1 MTLRNVH
8 SIMYEY
14 NPKDRLKQI
23 RGGMYLE
30 SFLLI
35 VSIFC
40 VHCRKQDPATLTDRQ
55 KRYYTERK
63 EIYKG
68 V

>member
-1 MTLRNVH
+1 
-8 SIMYEY
+8 
-14 NPKDRLKQI
+14 
-23 RGGMYLE
+23 MYLV

-55 KRYYTERK
+55 KRYYIEKKDIKKNMNRARY
-63 EIYKG
+63 IY
-68 V
+68 VRDREYAS